1 MGSPRITYRYVF
13 TTASR
18 DVVAVSVF
26 SIAKLRTR
34 EKQEEIED
42 MPVKISG
49 VEYKMYYFYLYMY
62 VVKIKK

>member
-34 EKQEEIED
+34 DKQEEIED
-42 MPVKISG
+42 MPVEISR